1 MEGFALFLTVAICVI
16 WACPKG
22 VGRWLAECN
31 TAYHAARQKEGG
43 EDG

>member
-1 MEGFALFLTVAICVI
+1 MDGLALFLTVAICVI

-31 TAYHAARQKEGG
+31 AAYVAARQKEGG